1 MKFSI
6 ITPTWNCES
15 SVIKTVKSVRLQQGV
30 DIEHILIDNCST
42 DRTIE
47 NALSVNSELKVFSE
61 KDTGIYNA
69 FNKGLKRTTGDI
81 IAFLNAD
88 DFYVDEQVFTKVAE
102 IFNNNSEVSC
112 VYGNIFVNSTEYKPR
127 QKGLL
132 SIKGN
137 RLFHPAVF
145 MKKWIFEDLNGFD
158 ESFEICGDLDLFI
171 KAKNKGFKFFYI
183 DDILANFALGGVST
197 EKLFKTTSEII
208 QVLQKN
214 EFSKFYIASFAI
226 QQYTKDLL
234 NFIRKSI
241 LGVGK

>member
-15 SVIKTVKSVRLQQGV
+15 SIIKTVKSVRIQQGV
-30 DIEHILIDNCST
+30 DVEHILIDNCST

-88 DFYVDEQVFTKVAE
+88 DFYLNQNTLKNVL
-102 IFNNNSEVSC
+102 NSFQENSATAC
-112 VYGNIFVNSTEYKPR
+112 VYGNIIVNGKEYKPR
-127 QKGLL
+127 KKGIL

-137 RLFHPAVF
+137 RLFHPSLF
-145 MKKWIFEDLNGFD
+145 MKKEIFEQLNGFN
-158 ESFEICGDLDLFI
+158 EKYTIASDLDLFI
-171 KAKNKGFKFFYI
+171 RARLSGYKFDYI
-183 DDILANFALGGVST
+183 NTPLTGFALGGIST
-197 EKLFKTTSEII
+197 TKLFTTTHEII
-208 QVLQKN
+208 
-214 EFSKFYIASFAI
+214 
-226 QQYTKDLL
+226 
-234 NFIRKSI
+234 SI
-241 LGVGK
+241 LKANKFSTLYITLFATIQYLKDILSYIRNLFIIEK